1 VKFRQLILSLYVLLF
16 AGLGVAGGYLF
27 LEARH
32 EYSQLVEVETLNR
45 QRLTE
50 AQERLNS
57 QRKVLDRLRNDPSFV
72 DQVIRKKL
80 GFAKPDEEIYR
91 FEN

>member
-1 VKFRQLILSLYVLLF
+1 VKFRHLILSLYVLLF

-27 LEARH
+27 LDARH
-32 EYSQLVEVETLNR
+32 EYSQLVQVEALNR

-50 AQERLNS
+50 AQERLKS
-57 QRKVLDRLRNDPSFV
+57 QERVLERLRNDPSYV

-91 FEN
+91 FED